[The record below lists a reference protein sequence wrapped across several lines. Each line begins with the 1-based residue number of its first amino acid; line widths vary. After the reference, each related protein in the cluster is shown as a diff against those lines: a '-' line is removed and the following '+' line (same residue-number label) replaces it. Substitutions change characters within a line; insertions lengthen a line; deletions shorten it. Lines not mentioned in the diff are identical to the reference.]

1 MTMEETVAAKE
12 KVKVMWPAATDPVLR
27 ATMR

>member
-1 MTMEETVAAKE
+1 MTEETVAAKE
-12 KVKVMWPAATDPVLR
+12 KVKVMWPAATEPVLR